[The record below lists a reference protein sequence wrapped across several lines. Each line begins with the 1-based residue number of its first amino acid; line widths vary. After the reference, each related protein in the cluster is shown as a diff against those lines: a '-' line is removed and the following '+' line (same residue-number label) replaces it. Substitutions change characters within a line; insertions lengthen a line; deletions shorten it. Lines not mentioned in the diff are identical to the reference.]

1 MSEDAVHVFVGQ
13 RDCLA
18 IRLRPPLN
26 ARHPSV
32 QAATSHAREIA
43 ARDHVTLLIHD
54 ASGAIASR
62 ESFRDE

>member
-1 MSEDAVHVFVGQ
+1 MIAF
-13 RDCLA
+13 LA

-32 QAATSHAREIA
+32 QVATSHAREIA
-43 ARDHVTLLIHD
+43 ARDHVTLLIRD
-54 ASGAIASR
+54 ASGANASR